1 MNTKVIM
8 LGNQTPSKMK
18 RIEFVNVLNV
28 MSGNNKFN
36 IMEATTVPSDFS
48 YVELICRKYHGPYDL
63 MFAYDNPEH
72 RGEGIL
78 YIGHFND
85 GVV

>member
-1 MNTKVIM
+1 MNTKVIV
-8 LGNQTPSKMK
+8 LGGNQTPSKLK
-18 RIEFVNVLNV
+18 RIEFVNVLNFR
-28 MSGNNKFN
+28 NKFT
-36 IMEATTVPSDFS
+36 IMEATSRPSDFS

-63 MFAYDNPEH
+63 MFAYDDPEH